1 MDEKHVFIAK
11 RVAQEFKDG
20 DFVNL
25 GIGIPT
31 LVGNYIPKGVRV
43 FFHSENGFTHIGPMP
58 SSEEEIDRDL
68 INASD
73 QFVTILPGGAFF
85 DSAVSF
91 GIIRG
96 GHLAATVLGGLQV
109 DQEGNLA
116 NWRMPGKKTVGMGGG
131 MDLAV
136 GAKRVII
143 AMEHTNKGEPKI
155 VKKCNVP
162 LTGLKCVD
170 LIVTEMAVM
179 AVTSQGLVLKE
190 IAPGVTVEQVRAA
203 TEADFIVAS
212 DLKVISVE

>member
-1 MDEKHVFIAK
+1 MDYKELIAR

-31 LVGNYIPKGVRV
+31 LVGNYIPAGVRV

-58 SSEEEIDRDL
+58 KNEDERDPEL

-73 QFVTILPGGAFF
+73 QHVTILPGGAFF

-96 GHLAATVLGGLQV
+96 GHLDATVLGALEV
-109 DQEGNLA
+109 DEEGNLA
-116 NWRMPGKKTVGMGGG
+116 NWKIPGKKTVGIGGG
-131 MDLAV
+131 MDLVA

-143 AMEHTNKGEPKI
+143 AMEHTSKGVPKI
-155 VKKCNVP
+155 VKKCQIP
-162 LTGLKCVD
+162 LTGVRCVD
-170 LIVTEMAVM
+170 LIVTELAVIEI
-179 AVTSQGLVLKE
+179 TGRGLMLKE
-190 IAPGVTVEQVRAA
+190 VAPGVTVDRVLAA
-203 TEADFIVAS
+203 TDARLEIAP
-212 DLKVISVE
+212 DLKTMTV